1 VDFLRTRAVPALIAG
16 ALAASQPAVAADC
29 KSLDGT
35 YRYKAEAAQ
44 EGTTDS
50 LANLVSG
57 PERQKLFK
65 METKAPA
72 SLSSSAPM
80 QRPKVTPLADTVT
93 LAYAPKATKLRFN
106 DAAGKMIAEF
116 RLDAGG
122 PWACKGDTLQHESEQ
137 TVGANGVIRTDQSVQ
152 TLRRDGDILVF
163 AETVTTIDPPGG
175 KPSRGESRFKAIP

>member
-16 ALAASQPAVAADC
+16 ALASLQPVLAADC

-35 YRYKAEAAQ
+35 YRYKAAAAQ

-57 PERQKLFK
+57 PDRQKLFR
-65 METKAPA
+65 MEGKAPA

-80 QRPKVTPLADTVT
+80 QRPKVTALAETAA
-93 LAYAPKATKLRFN
+93 LAYAPGATRLRFN
-106 DAAGKMIAEF
+106 DAAGKVLAEF
-116 RLDAGG
+116 RLEASG

-137 TVGANGVIRTDQSVQ
+137 TVGANGVIRTDKSVQ
-152 TLRRDGDILVF
+152 TLRREGDALVF
-163 AETVTTIDPPGG
+163 AETVTTVDPPGG
-175 KPSRGESRFKAIP
+175 KPRRAESRFKAVP